1 MQGFQGQADESCNT
15 NPWRRQQ
22 SDKPQTWDAREHQ
35 PAPSLFSLCGMQCCT
50 GRRPTTTQPVLIVSI
65 PTRPYERACS
75 QRVGVSSFYVSR
87 NFGCSCLESKLTT
100 SQSLTATAFQPTP
113 TSSAPAR
120 RRRPPPHPR
129 HVTPRR
135 SDHIGKTELGTVHI
149 SVHAPHAPPFHN
161 LCHQLW
167 INNVVKG
174 TGRNGQDLWNLGY
187 ITEPSHSLS
196 LAGWSDR
203 LTAVYI

>member
-87 NFGCSCLESKLTT
+87 NFGCSCLESKLITT

-113 TSSAPAR
+113 TIIRTCQPAQASTSSPSCHTSKIGSHREDGAWHSTYISTCTSLSQLMSSALDQQCRKGDGQERAGPVEPGIYHGA
-120 RRRPPPHPR
+120 
-129 HVTPRR
+129 
-135 SDHIGKTELGTVHI
+135 IALTV
-149 SVHAPHAPPFHN
+149 S
-161 LCHQLW
+161 
-167 INNVVKG
+167 
-174 TGRNGQDLWNLGY
+174 
-187 ITEPSHSLS
+187 
-196 LAGWSDR
+196 GW
-203 LTAVYI
+203 LV